1 MEARPQP
8 GRANSAKPSRH
19 NPRFVRLDAGAVTE
33 RHLSRDFVRDAGRI
47 ARVGRL
53 PPRVGA
59 DFYQIICRSFPDDCG
74 FWRQRPR
81 SRLQRRRCAAAAV
94 SESATRANCVAG
106 WGTSDGPNPAP
117 GGTPSVP
124 FPARVRCPGRRSG
137 SRAASVFLGSA
148 LVRPHHAIAPRLDG
162 RPSQSSIGVL
172 RSRRMIVSTG
182 SA

>member
-53 PPRVGA
+53 PPRAGA
-59 DFYQIICRSFPDDCG
+59 DFYPIICRSFPDDCG

-94 SESATRANCVAG
+94 SESATRATASQAG
-106 WGTSDGPNPAP
+106 EHRTGRILPPAALLRRHFQPVSDVP
-117 GGTPSVP
+117 GGE
-124 FPARVRCPGRRSG
+124 ADR
-137 SRAASVFLGSA
+137 RAASVFLGSA
-148 LVRPHHAIAPRLDG
+148 LVRPHHAIAPRQDG